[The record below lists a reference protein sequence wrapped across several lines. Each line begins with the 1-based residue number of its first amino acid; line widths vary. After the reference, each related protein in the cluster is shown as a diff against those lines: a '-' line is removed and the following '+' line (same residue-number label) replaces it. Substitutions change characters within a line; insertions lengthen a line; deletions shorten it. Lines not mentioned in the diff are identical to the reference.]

1 MKIRLTETQYKR
13 LLTEVIQ
20 PSDVDKDFGRLD
32 STIQEYMVKIFKV
45 LWERMG
51 DGKTEPEMLKF
62 IIDYFG
68 LSNHEAYIMLHNFKK
83 KVLEN
88 DVDDIDSLLGEPLE
102 FTGVYTIK
110 TIMPTVVM
118 ARSYIPGFV
127 LVRASSKKDA
137 IDKALN
143 HDYINMYLDYNS
155 HEYQDPDLDYDLSGD
170 ADIMNDMVID
180 HVSDIDW
187 SDDEEVEDRIKLM
200 L

>member
-13 LLTEVIQ
+13 LLTEN
-20 PSDVDKDFGRLD
+20 KDFGRLD

-51 DGKTEPEMLKF
+51 DGKTETEMLKF
-62 IIDYFG
+62 IMDYFG
-68 LSNHEAYIMLHNFKK
+68 LSDHEAYIILHNFKK

-102 FTGVYTIK
+102 FTGVYRIK

-118 ARSYIPGFV
+118 TRTYIPGFV
-127 LVRASSKKDA
+127 LVRASSKEEA

-143 HDYINMYLDYNS
+143 HDYIDMYHDYNS
-155 HEYQDPDLDYDLSGD
+155 HEYQDPELDYDLGGD
-170 ADIMNDMVID
+170 ADIMDDMVID
-180 HVSDIDW
+180 HVRDVDW
-187 SDDEEVEDRIKLM
+187 DDEEEVEDRINLM